1 MSSGTKSFDPIEI
14 EIEMTD
20 NPSLVESKTAPPHRA
35 ESVEVEIRDSLVE
48 EVEPDR
54 RSARSAIVQKIR
66 DQQQRYSGL
75 QANNISAKREERK
88 RIANTS
94 AARAKSVLNDFWQG
108 HRNMRIQ
115 GKPQGHHSTNSEEK
129 KRHEAAYSL
138 FLKQKFTPD
147 VALTGPGADKPHVS
161 FVFTSRCFLKRIRK
175 LLFFRLL
182 TFFSFFFLRVNS
194 SAVCA
199 HVSDKR
205 YDLPDWWKISNRWT
219 MITPSFLTRAQ
230 ALKVPLASCGSTI
243 KDIPLIHCVAPT
255 LDRINYFIVDVVLKR
270 GRDLI
275 LQITAWA
282 LCYGLNT

>member
-1 MSSGTKSFDPIEI
+1 MSGSGTKSFDPIEI

-75 QANNISAKREERK
+75 QTNNISAKREERK

-161 FVFTSRCFLKRIRK
+161 FVFTSRCFFK
-175 LLFFRLL
+175 
-182 TFFSFFFLRVNS
+182 TN
-194 SAVCA
+194 
-199 HVSDKR
+199 
-205 YDLPDWWKISNRWT
+205 
-219 MITPSFLTRAQ
+219 
-230 ALKVPLASCGSTI
+230 
-243 KDIPLIHCVAPT
+243 
-255 LDRINYFIVDVVLKR
+255 
-270 GRDLI
+270 
-275 LQITAWA
+275 
-282 LCYGLNT
+282 